1 MGWNLRGYRLQLL
14 PKRQCKVSWATM
26 FEPKAFRDA
35 LGSFVTGVTIVTARD
50 AEGRPFGLTANSFN
64 SVSLDPPMVLWSLS
78 LKSGSLPVFRD
89 AESWAVHVLAAD
101 QQSMSDRFARP
112 GEDKFAGMDSA
123 DGPEGAPLLNGYAA
137 RFGCRARFEY
147 EGGDHAIFLGEV
159 VDFDRR
165 EAEPLIY
172 HGGQYGRVMR
182 SPTGD
187 DLERE
192 GLAERLGGELSL
204 TASGKDLLQALEAL
218 AKR

>member
-204 TASGKDLLQALEAL
+204 TASGKELLQALEAL